1 MSRTAF
7 FPLFVL
13 LAGCAFDASTPVAQ
27 QTLHA
32 DAAPDEEVRLGALD
46 KSLID
51 DVIRTGLD
59 SIRSCYQQ
67 GLNAVGPSLS
77 GRVVVKFVIAP
88 DGSIAS
94 ADLAEDSLQDEPV
107 TDCIL
112 DRIEE
117 LEFPEPEGGGVV
129 VVRYPFDFS
138 SGD

>member
-1 MSRTAF
+1 M
-7 FPLFVL
+7 
-13 LAGCAFDASTPVAQ
+13 
-27 QTLHA
+27 
-32 DAAPDEEVRLGALD
+32 APF
-46 KSLID
+46 

-67 GLNAVGPSLS
+67 GLNEVGPSLS

-117 LEFPEPEGGGVV
+117 LEFPEPEGGGIV